1 MAENSIEKKTK
12 ELLEK
17 IILDLGYELYDIEYA
32 KEGKEYHLCI
42 YIDKPG
48 EGISINDCEK
58 VNDAITDVLDKADF
72 IKDQYFL
79 EVSSTGLEKNLRKKG
94 HFLKQLGKKIQVK
107 LFTKIDNQN
116 VFEGLLKE
124 YNDDFIILDG
134 ENSEIRIEKNK
145 ISSAKSLY
153 DWNEK

>member
-1 MAENSIEKKTK
+1 MAENNIEKKTK

-42 YIDKPG
+42 YIDKP
-48 EGISINDCEK
+48 EGISIEDCEK
-58 VNDAITDVLDKADF
+58 VNNEIDPLLDKADF

-79 EVSSTGLEKNLRKKG
+79 EVSSTGLEKNLRKKE

-107 LFTKIDNQN
+107 LFTKINNQN
-116 VFEGLLKE
+116 TFEGLLKE
-124 YNDDFIILDG
+124 YNDDFIILDV
-134 ENSEIRIEKNK
+134 ENSEIKIEKNK

>member
-1 MAENSIEKKTK
+1 MAENNVEKKTQ
-12 ELLEK
+12 ELVGK
-17 IILDLGYELYDIEYA
+17 IITDLGY

-42 YIDKPG
+42 YIDRP
-48 EGISINDCEK
+48 EGISIEDCEK
-58 VNDAITDVLDKADF
+58 VNNVIDPLLDEADF

-79 EVSSTGLEKNLRKKG
+79 EVSSTGLEKNLRKKE

-124 YNDDFIILDG
+124 YNDDFIILDV
-134 ENSEIRIEKNK
+134 ENSEIKIEKNK

>member
-1 MAENSIEKKTK
+1 MAENNIEKKTK

-58 VNDAITDVLDKADF
+58 VNDAINQVLDDADI
-72 IKDQYFL
+72 IKEQYFL
-79 EVSSTGLEKNLRKKG
+79 EISSAGLERKLRTKE
-94 HFLKQLGKKIQVK
+94 HFIKQIGNKIEVK
-107 LFTKIDNQN
+107 LFSKIDNEN
-116 VFEGLLKE
+116 VYSGILKE
-124 YNDDFIILDG
+124 YNDDYLLLQLEDK
-134 ENSEIRIEKNK
+134 EIKIEKNM
-145 ISSAKSLY
+145 ISSAKTVY
-153 DWNEK
+153 EW

>member
-17 IILDLGYELYDIEYA
+17 IILDLGYELYDIEYL

-42 YIDKPG
+42 YIDKP
-48 EGISINDCEK
+48 EGISIEDCEK
-58 VNDAITDVLDKADF
+58 VNNEIDSLLDKADF

-79 EVSSTGLEKNLRKKG
+79 EVSSTGLEKNLRKKE

-107 LFTKIDNQN
+107 LFTKINNQN
-116 VFEGLLKE
+116 AFEGLLKE
-124 YNDDFIILDG
+124 YNDDFIILDV
-134 ENSEIRIEKNK
+134 ENSEIKIEKNK